1 MNIAYIVFAESIF
14 SPILYNQVINLL
26 KLITNGSKYNIYLL
40 WFCPIKIYVTKKHD
54 ITDLRS
60 NLAKDKVNLHVIPIF
75 YREHWFCAKW
85 YHVPL
90 IYQII
95 FPIIKLNKKYN
106 FAILHVRSFPGAIPL
121 HIMARFYGAKIILD
135 TRSDFVSENMLAA
148 WKNDLLTIK
157 YWKKQENKLYNIS
170 KKIVVVSDVY
180 KDEKLSMFNDKVEI
194 IPNNVFI
201 ASNSAYN
208 NFKYT
213 YRKQKNI
220 LNKIVFC
227 YLGSF
232 NYAWNKI
239 ETYIKFFESNL
250 YLLDNIHFYIITQNK
265 EVVKDILKTSHVLTG
280 KYTLESVKSEDVPEY
295 LSVADIGLQLMAHQ
309 DSRIGIKVVE
319 YLAAGLPVIV
329 NQNVRGAASII
340 EKNKL
345 GIVIGNDYVLP
356 KYKFDELI
364 KSKDIISKRCRKFAI
379 DNFSNEAIAQRYIK
393 LYDAIIHNGE

>member
-1 MNIAYIVFAESIF
+1 
-14 SPILYNQVINLL
+14 
-26 KLITNGSKYNIYLL
+26 
-40 WFCPIKIYVTKKHD
+40 
-54 ITDLRS
+54 
-60 NLAKDKVNLHVIPIF
+60 
-75 YREHWFCAKW
+75 
-85 YHVPL
+85 
-90 IYQII
+90 
-95 FPIIKLNKKYN
+95 
-106 FAILHVRSFPGAIPL
+106 
-121 HIMARFYGAKIILD
+121 
-135 TRSDFVSENMLAA
+135 
-148 WKNDLLTIK
+148 
-157 YWKKQENKLYNIS
+157 
-170 KKIVVVSDVY
+170 VSDVY

-201 ASNSAYN
+201 ASNSTYN

-265 EVVKDILKTSHVLTG
+265 EEVKDILKTSHVLTG
-280 KYTLESVKSEDVPEY
+280 KYTLESVKSEDVPKY

-356 KYKFDELI
+356 KYKIDELI

>member
-14 SPILYNQVINLL
+14 SPILCNQVINLL
-26 KLITNGSKYNIYLL
+26 NLIASGSKYNIHLL
-40 WFCPIKIYVTKKHD
+40 WFCSIKTYVTKKHD

-60 NLAKDKVNLHVIPIF
+60 NLAKDKINLHAIPIF
-75 YREHWFCAKW
+75 YLERWFCAKW

-95 FPIIKLNKKYN
+95 IPIIKLNKKYN
-106 FAILHVRSFPGAIPL
+106 FVILHVRSFPGAIPL
-121 HIMARFYGAKIILD
+121 HIMVRFYGAKIILD

-201 ASNSAYN
+201 ASNSTYN

-265 EVVKDILKTSHVLTG
+265 EEVKDILKKSHVLTG
-280 KYTLESVKSEDVPEY
+280 KYTLESVKSEDVPKY
-295 LSVADIGLQLMAHQ
+295 LSVADIGLQLMTHQ

-356 KYKFDELI
+356 KYKIDELI

-379 DNFSNEAIAQRYIK
+379 DNFSNEAIAQRYIR